1 MPTGKLVTCR
11 DDVETLL
18 KNINNFKICP
28 GYGGTWSKSCEI
40 ALEGKIMKCKCC
52 RQLQYNDKK
61 NQKKGVCFKIMNPI
75 YKRSQQTRRLFNK
88 VLN

>member
-18 KNINNFKICP
+18 KNIDNFKICP

-61 NQKKGVCFKIMNPI
+61 KPKKRCMLQNNESYIQKKP
-75 YKRSQQTRRLFNK
+75 TNK
-88 VLN
+88 ASF

>member
-1 MPTGKLVTCR
+1 LPTGKLVTCR

-61 NQKKGVCFKIMNPI
+61 NQKKRCMLQNNESYIQKKP
-75 YKRSQQTRRLFNK
+75 TNK
-88 VLN
+88 ASF